1 MLFQTL
7 DDKSECVGIFCDN
20 KLVFDP
26 ESFPD
31 NLTATWKYCT
41 YLSDLEGVEYASLYL
56 QGKPVESVIPE
67 YLQDD
72 WDDVSKQILAFKRA
86 LYISRVDRSENCF
99 FDLVPQRF
107 LMDFCR
113 VKNDITD
120 YVINIFR

>member
-72 WDDVSKQILAFKRA
+72 WDDV
-86 LYISRVDRSENCF
+86 
-99 FDLVPQRF
+99 
-107 LMDFCR
+107 
-113 VKNDITD
+113 
-120 YVINIFR
+120 